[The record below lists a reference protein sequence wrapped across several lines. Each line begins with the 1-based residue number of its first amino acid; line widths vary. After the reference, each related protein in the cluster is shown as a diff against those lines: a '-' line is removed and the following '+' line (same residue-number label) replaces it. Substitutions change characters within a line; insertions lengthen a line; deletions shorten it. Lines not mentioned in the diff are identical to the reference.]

1 MTIEDMPAH
10 PVLVIMGVSGCG
22 KSSVAKG
29 LVDRLGWDL
38 IEGDDLHPV
47 ANRDK
52 MAAGVPLTDEDR
64 QPWLETVADWIG
76 GQINADR
83 PGVVT
88 CSALRRRYRDLLRT
102 DATVFVHL
110 HGSRELLAERMAAR
124 KDHFMPTSR
133 WTRNW
138 RPSSRSSPA
147 NAAWSSTSMR
157 RTRRRSRRSSSVSI
171 SPRRDPLLRQP
182 SE

>member
-1 MTIEDMPAH
+1 MPAH

-76 GQINADR
+76 GQINAGR
-83 PGVVT
+83 AGVVT

-124 KDHFMPTSR
+124 KDHFMPTSLLDSQLATLEPLEPGER
-133 WTRNW
+133 GLVVDIDAPNEAQVQEIIERLDL
-138 RPSSRSSPA
+138 SPA
-147 NAAWSSTSMR
+147 
-157 RTRRRSRRSSSVSI
+157 
-171 SPRRDPLLRQP
+171 
-182 SE
+182 